1 MTVPRSEK
9 QARGWFPPA
18 TFQLRLRSLRSVI
31 FIGKKALKND
41 DIFLIKKICDDA
53 FYSMKI
59 VNKKTRK

>member
-31 FIGKKALKND
+31 FIGKKALKNN
-41 DIFLIKKICDDA
+41 DIFLIKTICDDA
-53 FYSMKI
+53 FFQ
-59 VNKKTRK
+59 